1 MSHSIGEISHCGIDV
16 HKPEYF
22 TCIVGHKDDPASF
35 VCHVFKCINK
45 ETVWRNDL
53 GESSSM
59 VALTLSIFP
68 RL

>member
-45 ETVWRNDL
+45 ETV
-53 GESSSM
+53 
-59 VALTLSIFP
+59 
-68 RL
+68 